1 MAEGEIYAG
10 PAVPARGAKRF
21 PADAAGKVESAKK
34 VEPPKA
40 ASGDNPTL
48 RLIVDEKSVPR
59 IHLIGTLVIV
69 LLLTLGLGAFFSWQ
83 HVQEGREALARV
95 EQATL
100 QQMRGRLQVEMN
112 SALGFIDFSRQR
124 TEARLRHA
132 LVEQVDSAFQ
142 VAEAIHRQE
151 SPRRRPAEV
160 KRMIVEA
167 LRSVRFF
174 GGGGYYFIGQMDGRF
189 VLHPVATQFEG
200 RNIGDLE
207 DDTGNRFVSRMIVAA
222 GGARHENFVR
232 YRWYPPGDQKQ
243 MSDKLAYV
251 RHFAPYDWFIGSGD
265 YLYKWEQMEQAEA
278 QEYLRSLRF
287 GGTGAFAVVDRDG
300 RLLSWPE
307 RPEHDGTRIAD
318 LPGEARQMF
327 EQAQTLAARGGG
339 FQSLERHDPVSGE
352 RVRRTALVAQVAPW
366 AWTLV
371 ATVDDGDM
379 QAAVSNELARGQAGE
394 LSGLGKLLLPAI
406 AALALGLLASW
417 LFSRWSNRLFV
428 AYHRQSEAQRNALRA
443 SEDKLAIILD
453 SVEAYIFIKG
463 TDYTYQ
469 YANRRVC
476 ELFGKPPEE
485 IIGKDDAAFFSA
497 DSLAP
502 IRSNDR
508 QVIEEGRRITAEEL
522 ATTAD
527 GRIKSAYLAAKIP
540 LRDQNGHI
548 YALCGI
554 STDITLRKQQEEE
567 LEGYRAHLEKLVM
580 SRTAELAEAKEAAE
594 AASRAKSSFL
604 ANMSHEIRTPMN
616 AIIGLTHLLQK
627 SDLDVTQ
634 RQRLGKIDDSARHLL
649 AVINDIL
656 DISKIEAG
664 RLALEEH
671 LFAPQEVVGQV
682 LSMLDDKAAEKG
694 LRLTAALAP
703 EVPACLRGD
712 SVRLEQTLLNFVGNA
727 IKFSEHGEIAVRVG
741 LAADEG
747 SRVLLRM
754 EVEDQGIGMT
764 AEQQGRLFQAFTQA
778 DGSTT
783 RKYGGSGLGLAI
795 NRHLARM
802 MGGDVGV
809 DSTPGVG
816 SRFWITAWLTRAE
829 APVVSAEAVEGRPL
843 EQVIAER
850 HGGRSVLLVEDEPIN
865 QEVAGALLEM
875 AGLCVELAGNG
886 AEAVERL
893 GASGIDLVLMDI
905 QMPVMGGIEATQRI
919 RTLAGRETLPIIA
932 MTANA
937 FEEDRLACIAAGMND
952 HIGKPVDPEVLY
964 ATLLRWLDASPLA

>member
-1 MAEGEIYAG
+1 MAEGEIYAA
-10 PAVPARGAKRF
+10 PAVAARAVNRLPAGA
-21 PADAAGKVESAKK
+21 PGKVESAKK

-48 RLIVDEKSVPR
+48 RLTVDEKTVPR

-69 LLLTLGLGAFFSWQ
+69 LLLTLGLGSFFSWQ
-83 HVQEGREALARV
+83 HVQEEREALARI
-95 EQATL
+95 EQVTK

-124 TEARLRHA
+124 TEARLRQA
-132 LVEQVDSAFQ
+132 LVEQVDSAVQ
-142 VAEAIHRQE
+142 LADAIHRQE
-151 SPRRRPAEV
+151 SPRRPPAEV

-167 LRSVRFF
+167 LRPVRFF
-174 GGGGYYFIGQMDGRF
+174 RGGGYYFIGQMDGRF
-189 VLHPVATQFEG
+189 VLHPLSSQFEG
-200 RNIGDLE
+200 QNIGELE
-207 DDTGNRFVSRMIVAA
+207 DDTGNRFVRRMVAEA
-222 GGARHENFVR
+222 GAGRQDGFVH
-232 YRWYPPGDQKQ
+232 YRWYIPGDQKQ
-243 MSDKLAYV
+243 ISDKLSYV

-265 YLYKWEQMEQAEA
+265 YLYKWEQMQQIEA
-278 QEYLRSLRF
+278 LEYLRSLRF
-287 GGTGAFAVVDRDG
+287 GGSGAIAVVDRDG

-307 RPEHDGTRIAD
+307 QPTQEGARVAD
-318 LPGEARQMF
+318 LPAEARRMF
-327 EQAQTLAARGGG
+327 EQAQALAAQGGG
-339 FQSLERHDPVSGE
+339 FQSLEREDAASGD
-352 RVRRTALVAQVAPW
+352 RVRRTAVVARVAPW
-366 AWTLV
+366 EWTLV
-371 ATVDDGDM
+371 ATVDDSDI
-379 QAAVSNELARGQAGE
+379 QLAVSNELARGHSGE
-394 LSGLGKLLLPAI
+394 LTGLGKLLLPAL
-406 AALALGLLASW
+406 AALALGLLASL

-443 SEDKLAIILD
+443 SEDKLAAILD
-453 SVEAYIFIKG
+453 GVEAYIFIKG
-463 TDYTYQ
+463 ADYTYQ

-485 IIGKDDAAFFSA
+485 IIGKDDSAFFSA
-497 DSLAP
+497 DSLES

-508 QVIEEGRRITAEEL
+508 QVIEEGRRVTAEEL
-522 ATTAD
+522 TTTAD
-527 GRIKSAYLAAKIP
+527 GRIKSAFLAAKIP
-540 LRDQNGHI
+540 LRDADGRI

-554 STDITLRKQQEEE
+554 STDITLRKQQEAE
-567 LEGYRAHLEKLVM
+567 LEGYRADLEKLVM
-580 SRTAELAEAKEAAE
+580 SRTSELAEAKEAAE
-594 AASRAKSSFL
+594 SASRAKSSFL

-616 AIIGLTHLLQK
+616 AIIGLTHLLEK
-627 SDLDVTQ
+627 GDLGATE
-634 RQRLGKIDDSARHLL
+634 RQRLGKIDDSAHHLL

-664 RLALEEH
+664 RLVLEEH
-671 LFAPQEVVGQV
+671 LFAPQEVLAQV
-682 LSMLDDKAAEKG
+682 LSMLGDKATEKG
-694 LRLTAALAP
+694 LRLSAVLAP
-703 EVPACLRGD
+703 EVPAFLRGD

-727 IKFSEHGEIAVRVG
+727 IKFSEHGEISVRVG
-741 LAADEG
+741 IAADEG

-816 SRFWITAWLTRAE
+816 SSFWITAWLAKAE
-829 APVVSAEAVEGRPL
+829 APAPSAEVEAGRPL

-850 HGGRSVLLVEDEPIN
+850 HGGRTILLVEDEPIN

-886 AEAVERL
+886 AEAVERMAA
-893 GASGIDLVLMDI
+893 GGIDLVVMDI

-919 RTLAGRETLPIIA
+919 RALAGGATLPIIA

-964 ATLLRWLDASPLA
+964 ATLLRWLDASPVS

>member
-1 MAEGEIYAG
+1 VAEGEIYAG
-10 PAVPARGAKRF
+10 PAVTARGAKRF

-34 VEPPKA
+34 VEPPKT
-40 ASGDNPTL
+40 ASGDNPAL
-48 RLIVDEKSVPR
+48 RLTVDEKTVPR

-83 HVQEGREALARV
+83 HVQEEREALARI
-95 EQATL
+95 EQAT
-100 QQMRGRLQVEMN
+100 QQQRRGRLQVEMN

-151 SPRRRPAEV
+151 SPRRPPAEV

-167 LRSVRFF
+167 LRPVRFF

-189 VLHPVATQFEG
+189 VLHPLSSQFEG
-200 RNIGDLE
+200 RNISDLE
-207 DDTGNRFVSRMIVAA
+207 DDTGNRFVRRMIVAA
-222 GGARHENFVR
+222 GGGRQDGFTR
-232 YRWYPPGDQKQ
+232 YRWYTPGDSKQ
-243 MSDKLAYV
+243 MADKLSYV

-265 YLYKWEQMEQAEA
+265 YLYKWEQMQQVEA
-278 QEYLRSLRF
+278 LEYLRSLRF
-287 GGTGAFAVVDRDG
+287 DGTGAIAVVDRDG

-307 RPEHDGTRIAD
+307 RPAHDGTRVAE
-318 LPGEARQMF
+318 LPDEARQMF
-327 EQAQTLAARGGG
+327 EQAQTLAASGGG
-339 FQSLERHDPVSGE
+339 FQSLERHDPDSGD

-366 AWTLV
+366 AWTLM
-371 ATVDDGDM
+371 ATVDDSEM
-379 QAAVSNELARGQAGE
+379 QLAVSNELARGHAGE

-406 AALALGLLASW
+406 AALALGLLASL

-428 AYHRQSEAQRNALRA
+428 AYHRQIEAQRNALQA

-453 SVEAYIFIKG
+453 SVDAYIFIKG

-476 ELFGKPPEE
+476 ELFGKSPEE

-497 DSLAP
+497 DSLEP

-540 LRDQNGHI
+540 LRDHDGRI

-664 RLALEEH
+664 RLVLEEH

-703 EVPACLRGD
+703 EVPAFLRGD

-727 IKFSEHGEIAVRVG
+727 IKFSERGEIAVRVG
-741 LAADEG
+741 LVADEG
-747 SRVLLRM
+747 NRVLLRM

-764 AEQQGRLFQAFTQA
+764 AEQQGRLFQAFAQA

-816 SRFWITAWLTRAE
+816 SRFWITAWLARAE
-829 APVVSAEAVEGRPL
+829 APAPSAEVEEGRPL

-850 HGGRSVLLVEDEPIN
+850 HGGRSILLVEDEPIN

-875 AGLCVELAGNG
+875 AGLCVELVSNG
-886 AEAVERL
+886 AEAVDRL
-893 GASGIDLVLMDI
+893 GAGGIDLVLMDI

-919 RTLAGRETLPIIA
+919 RTLAGRERLPIIA

-937 FEEDRLACIAAGMND
+937 FEEDRQACITAGMND
-952 HIGKPVDPEVLY
+952 HIGKPVDPQVLY
-964 ATLLRWLDASPLA
+964 ATLLRWLDASPGR

>member
-1 MAEGEIYAG
+1 
-10 PAVPARGAKRF
+10 
-21 PADAAGKVESAKK
+21 
-34 VEPPKA
+34 
-40 ASGDNPTL
+40 L
-48 RLIVDEKSVPR
+48 RLTVDEKTVPR

-69 LLLTLGLGAFFSWQ
+69 LLLTLGLGTFFSWQ
-83 HVQEGREALARV
+83 HVQEERAALARI
-95 EQATL
+95 EQVTQ

-132 LVEQVDSAFQ
+132 LVEQVDSAVQ
-142 VAEAIHRQE
+142 IADAIHRQE
-151 SPRRRPAEV
+151 SPRRPPAEV

-167 LRSVRFF
+167 LRPVRFF
-174 GGGGYYFIGQMDGRF
+174 RGGGYYFIGQMDGRF
-189 VLHPVATQFEG
+189 VLHPLSTQFEG
-200 RNIGDLE
+200 RNISDLE
-207 DDTGNRFVSRMIVAA
+207 DDTGNRFVRRMVAEA
-222 GGARHENFVR
+222 GAGRKDGFVR
-232 YRWYPPGDQKQ
+232 YRWYIPGDHKQ
-243 MSDKLAYV
+243 ISEKLSYV

-265 YLYKWEQMEQAEA
+265 YLYKWEQMQQIEA
-278 QEYLRSLRF
+278 LEYLRSLRF
-287 GGTGAFAVVDRDG
+287 GGSGAIAVVDRDG

-307 RPEHDGTRIAD
+307 QPNHEGSRIAD
-318 LPGEARQMF
+318 LPAEARRMF
-327 EQAQTLAARGGG
+327 EQAQALAAQGGG
-339 FQSLERHDPVSGE
+339 FQSLEQQDAASGD
-352 RVRRTALVAQVAPW
+352 RVRRTAVVARVAPW
-366 AWTLV
+366 EWTLV
-371 ATVDDGDM
+371 ASVDDSDI
-379 QAAVSNELARGQAGE
+379 QLAVSNELARGHSGE
-394 LSGLGKLLLPAI
+394 LPGLGKLLLPAL
-406 AALALGLLASW
+406 AALALGLLASL

-428 AYHRQSEAQRNALRA
+428 AYHRQSEAQRNALLA
-443 SEDKLAIILD
+443 SEDKLAVILD
-453 SVEAYIFIKG
+453 SVEAFIFIKG
-463 TDYTYQ
+463 ADYTYQ

-485 IIGKDDAAFFSA
+485 IIGKDDSAFFSA
-497 DSLAP
+497 DSLES

-508 QVIEEGRRITAEEL
+508 QVIEEGRRVTAEEL
-522 ATTAD
+522 TTTAD
-527 GRIKSAYLAAKIP
+527 GRIKSAFLAAKIP
-540 LRDQNGHI
+540 LRDADGRI

-554 STDITLRKQQEEE
+554 STDITLRKQQEAE
-567 LEGYRAHLEKLVM
+567 LEGYRADLEKLVV
-580 SRTAELAEAKEAAE
+580 SRTSELAEAKEAAE

-616 AIIGLTHLLQK
+616 AIIGLTHLLEK
-627 SDLDVTQ
+627 GDLGATE
-634 RQRLGKIDDSARHLL
+634 RQRLGKIDDSAHHLL

-671 LFAPQEVVGQV
+671 LFAPQEVLAQV
-682 LSMLDDKAAEKG
+682 LSMLGDKATEKG
-694 LRLTAALAP
+694 LRLSAVLAP
-703 EVPACLRGD
+703 EVPAFLRGD

-741 LAADEG
+741 IAADEG
-747 SRVLLRM
+747 NRVLLRM

-816 SRFWITAWLTRAE
+816 SRFWITAWLARAE
-829 APVVSAEAVEGRPL
+829 APAPSAEVEAGRPL

-850 HGGRSVLLVEDEPIN
+850 HGGRTILLVEDEPIN

-886 AEAVERL
+886 AEAIERL
-893 GASGIDLVLMDI
+893 GADGIDLVLMDI
-905 QMPVMGGIEATQRI
+905 QMPVMGGLEATQRI
-919 RTLAGRETLPIIA
+919 RALAGGATLPIIA

-964 ATLLRWLDASPLA
+964 ATLLRWLDASPVS